1 MGFVRGSVALGLA
14 VSIAPVIARADA
26 VWIAA
31 SSGAP
36 LKADGVHILRVD
48 GDSLVYNSTGGTQI
62 TKPLA
67 QVAQLEADDEP
78 AFNAAEQAYRDGKF
92 ADAVDQYQKAVQ
104 TSSKEWVRDRSSVR
118 LVEVAAKTS
127 RFDAAVTAYLS
138 LLAKDSPLAAKA
150 RPVVPTSDPNAKVLD
165 TAVDSLN
172 KALAAPG
179 LKDNQRAP
187 LLSFLL
193 EIYRVKNDTAD
204 VNQTLQQLAK
214 LGAASPAQM
223 ALLKLASAR
232 VALDAH
238 DYSKAQSEIQQNRSL
253 FTDPASQAD
262 ALFTLAQARDG
273 LDGSKDDD
281 ANAQKD
287 LAIAYMR
294 VVTFGKDVAGQP
306 HVAESLLRVAQIE
319 EKLKEPQMA
328 LQLYQQITKDYADQ
342 PATAA
347 DARAGIERLNGKGT

>member
-1 MGFVRGSVALGLA
+1 V
-14 VSIAPVIARADA
+14 
-26 VWIAA
+26 
-31 SSGAP
+31 
-36 LKADGVHILRVD
+36 
-48 GDSLVYNSTGGTQI
+48 
-62 TKPLA
+62 
-67 QVAQLEADDEP
+67 
-78 AFNAAEQAYRDGKF
+78 
-92 ADAVDQYQKAVQ
+92 
-104 TSSKEWVRDRSSVR
+104 
-118 LVEVAAKTS
+118 
-127 RFDAAVTAYLS
+127 
-138 LLAKDSPLAAKA
+138 
-150 RPVVPTSDPNAKVLD
+150 
-165 TAVDSLN
+165 N
-172 KALAAPG
+172 KALASPT

-187 LLSFLL
+187 LLSLLL
-193 EIYRVKNDTAD
+193 EIYRAKNDTAN

-238 DYSKAQSEIQQNRSL
+238 DYNKAQSEIQQNRSL
-253 FTDPASQAD
+253 FTDPANQAD

-287 LAIAYMR
+287 LALAYMR
-294 VVTFGKDVAGQP
+294 VVTFGKDVPGQP

-319 EKLKEPQMA
+319 EKLKEPQVA

-347 DARAGIERLNGKGT
+347 DARAGIERLNAKGT